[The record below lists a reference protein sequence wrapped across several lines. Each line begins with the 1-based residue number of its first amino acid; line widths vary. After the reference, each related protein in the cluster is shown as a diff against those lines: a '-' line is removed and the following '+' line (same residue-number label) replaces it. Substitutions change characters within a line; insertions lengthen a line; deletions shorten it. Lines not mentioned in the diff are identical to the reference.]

1 MNKIKELR
9 KQKNW
14 NQTTLAKKLNTTQA
28 NISGWEK
35 NKWQPDNEVLIKLSE
50 LFNVS
55 IDYILG
61 NTNELTTTTQSAV
74 ISPEQAKEIWFSTL
88 AQSDQE
94 TINLYLMLNLENRF
108 RVNGYIVSALS
119 KQ

>member
-35 NKWQPDNEVLIKLSE
+35 NKWQPDNGVLIKLSE

-61 NTNELTTTTQSAV
+61 NTNELTTTTQNAI
-74 ISPEQAKEIWFSTL
+74 ISPEQAKDIWFSTL
-88 AQSDQE
+88 SDLDK
-94 TINLYLMLNLENRF
+94 TLINTFLKLNELQKYK
-108 RVNGYIVSALS
+108 VQVYIYGMISPE
-119 KQ
+119 